1 MSALEP
7 TTNLTT
13 TTPILP
19 EQRRSAGCFSYPF
32 LVSDAHIRKV
42 PVLAITDS
50 MASPLARNS
59 SLYFVVRDAEVHRFR
74 PLAAPTVLAQSLIIA
89 LGYYRDARIAQA
101 AAVAGKPV
109 RTKVRRKG

>member
-1 MSALEP
+1 M
-7 TTNLTT
+7 
-13 TTPILP
+13 
-19 EQRRSAGCFSYPF
+19 
-32 LVSDAHIRKV
+32 
-42 PVLAITDS
+42 LAITDS

-74 PLAAPTVLAQSLIIA
+74 PLAAPIVPAQSLIIA

-101 AAVAGKPV
+101 AAVAGKPI